1 MIKNSRKNFIT
12 RILFNSKTFAL
23 FGLIIIILISVP
35 LAKKVSQRYK
45 IDQEIK
51 DLEAEIAELENKNI
65 DLKEFVNYLESD
77 QFVEEQARL
86 QFGLKKEGEEAAVIK
101 SEEVEQIQERIEAR
115 GSAVFG
121 IIGSD
126 KNHPAKPISNP
137 ERWRGYFFD

>member
-1 MIKNSRKNFIT
+1 MIKNSKKNFIT

-23 FGLIIIILISVP
+23 IGLIIIILISIP
-35 LAKKVSQRYK
+35 LAKRVSQKYK

-51 DLEAEIAELENKNI
+51 DLEAEIADLENKNI

-101 SEEVEQIQERIEAR
+101 SEEVGQSQERVEAG

-121 IIGSD
+121 IVGLD
-126 KNHPAKPISNP
+126 KNQPAKSVSNP